1 MTHTVLQFKLI
12 EFDKN
17 WTRAGSVLYTAV
29 DNAQVVVV
37 VEGITGVK
45 ETYLFEVPRGEVVL
59 VSWDTNLVY
68 IPGKCV
74 KREPGDKTMYGQG

>member
-17 WTRAGSVLYTAV
+17 WTRAGSVLYTAI
-29 DNAQVVVV
+29 DTSQLVVI
-37 VEGITGVK
+37 VEGITGGK
-45 ETYLFEVPRGEVVL
+45 ETYLFEVERGEVVL
-59 VSWDTNLVY
+59 VSWNTNLVY

-74 KREPGDKTMYGQG
+74 KKEPGDKTAYGPG